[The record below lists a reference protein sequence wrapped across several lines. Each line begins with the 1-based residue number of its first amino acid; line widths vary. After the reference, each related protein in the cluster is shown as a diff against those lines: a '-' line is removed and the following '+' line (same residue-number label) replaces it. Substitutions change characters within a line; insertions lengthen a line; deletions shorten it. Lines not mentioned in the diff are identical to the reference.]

1 MKGAL
6 IEVSE
11 ECHFQELGY
20 HLTFHSFNMSLE
32 HRFLK
37 LIENAPVIEEE
48 WAKAMDVAVMQE
60 LKKFGQ

>member
-1 MKGAL
+1 
-6 IEVSE
+6 
-11 ECHFQELGY
+11 
-20 HLTFHSFNMSLE
+20 MSLE

-60 LKKFGQ
+60 LKKFGQQVGKIIGTLLEVVHDATHSGGQIKGFI